1 MKKLILPALALLCG
15 ALFLFMKAKSDA
27 ALNLAPANISCNINQ
42 STCALNS
49 VNSDINA
56 TLSIKPKPI
65 KTMSETSFVFSGLSK
80 LKAPSVRIYG
90 LNMDLGVVNAA
101 LLKNGAFYSANIMLA
116 ACTQKVMTYRLDVLD
131 DERVVASI
139 DFNVFE

>member
-90 LNMDLGVVNAA
+90 LNMDMGVLRTPLLQNNADYNA
-101 LLKNGAFYSANIMLA
+101 TIVLA